1 MRPRS
6 LLIQARH
13 PRSMRKLRLHRMEN
27 QILGLNAGAWLFPLA
42 FFIASLAWVHYKKN
56 LTHYFG
62 KIPLCTDA
70 EFEKARKAGAT
81 KERWGKTVI
90 EILKKDPKAYTAR
103 QNLRLGSHRRETGQK
118 KAG

>member
-1 MRPRS
+1 MPKTFTVRDLPKTERPRE
-6 LLIQARH
+6 IKQQCAICG
-13 PRSMRKLRLHRMEN
+13 KK
-27 QILGLNAGAWLFPLA
+27 ILVKVYSNNDYTGG
-42 FFIASLAWVHYKKN
+42 
-56 LTHYFG
+56 HYFG